1 MSFPD
6 FYRSLSNSARDEF
19 ALKAL
24 RSRAYI
30 EKHLLHR
37 KKFPSAATIALLA
50 AATDG
55 RFTYSELLIW
65 FYPKPQ
71 EEDYQKHLTND
82 TTSKDANYHA

>member
-1 MSFPD
+1 MSFPE
-6 FYRSLSNSARDEF
+6 FYKSLSDSARAEF
-19 ALKAL
+19 SVKAQ

-55 RFTYSELLIW
+55 RFTYSELLAW
-65 FYPKPQ
+65 FYPQPQ
-71 EEDYQKHLTND
+71 E
-82 TTSKDANYHA
+82 KD